1 MHSGG
6 NGRALYISAALTG
19 IYFVIELAVGLYTGS
34 IAVISDAFHT
44 FSAAGGVLIA
54 IVAARIARRP
64 ATVDQTFGSFR
75 AEIIGA
81 LVNGAFLFIMA
92 LIVLWMGAMRLRQP
106 MDLEIGPMLWV
117 AFGGLITE
125 AISIWLLF
133 GGQKSDLNVRGAF
146 WHVLQTF
153 VGSLIIIVAALVI
166 HFTGFLAIDP
176 LLGMAFGLIL
186 LWASWGIMK
195 EATLILMEGTPRDLD
210 LKSLI
215 DSLEQLP
222 GVTDVHHVHAWQLT
236 SGKHVFSGHLQI
248 KKDVSSDHVLQ
259 TAHDVVRDTGIHF
272 ATIQVETTCLD
283 EAEAADLEFRQDR

>member
-1 MHSGG
+1 MHGG
-6 NGRALYISAALTG
+6 GHGKTLYISAALTG
-19 IYFVIELAVGLYTGS
+19 VYFVIELAVGLYTGS

-44 FSAAGGVLIA
+44 FSAVGGVLIA

-64 ATVDQTFGSFR
+64 ATVDQTFGSYR

-92 LIVLWMGAMRLRQP
+92 LIVLWMGAIRLSQP
-106 MDLEIGPMLWV
+106 MDLDIGPMLLV

-195 EATLILMEGTPRDLD
+195 EATVILMEGTPRDLD
-210 LKSLI
+210 LEALV
-215 DSLEQLP
+215 DGLQQLP

-236 SGKHVFSGHLQI
+236 SGKHVFSGHLQVENNASA
-248 KKDVSSDHVLQ
+248 DQVLQ
-259 TAHDVVRDTGIHF
+259 TAHNIARGAGVHF
-272 ATIQVETTCLD
+272 ATIQVETACLD
-283 EAEAADLEFRQDR
+283 EAEAADLEFRRSR